1 MSKAKASAQTSQERK
16 VALHILQ
23 LLESGALKPCDRLPA
38 ERKLAEDIG
47 VSRAH
52 VRSAIQRLEIYG
64 IVKTYPQSGTVLADQ
79 TVSVLK
85 NQIHNILEIDGFD
98 FYSLVQV
105 RILLEAEAIRL
116 CALSRDEA
124 DIAAIRALL
133 DDLLAH
139 TDSPLRDE
147 KDLAFHLGIARASHN
162 PVIASLLLTI
172 TPDVLKY
179 YRRFGA
185 CDNAPANVAR
195 EHEAMLECI
204 MRSDPDAAEQCIRD
218 HFKAISAF
226 SEQYRDNR
234 IPRTRI

>member
-1 MSKAKASAQTSQERK
+1 MSKAKASAQTSEERK
-16 VALHILQ
+16 VALHVLH

-38 ERKLAEDIG
+38 ERKLAEDVG

-52 VRSAIQRLEIYG
+52 VRGAIQRLEIYG
-64 IVKTYPQSGTVLADQ
+64 IVKTYPQSGTVLADH
-79 TVSVLK
+79 TVTVLM

-116 CALSRDEA
+116 CAVNRDEA
-124 DIAAIRALL
+124 DIVAIRAAL
-133 DDLLAH
+133 DDYLAH
-139 TDSPLRDE
+139 FDTPLRDE
-147 KDLAFHLGIARASHN
+147 KDFAYHLVIARASHN
-162 PVIASLLLTI
+162 PVISSLLLTI

-179 YRRFGA
+179 YRSLGP
-185 CDNAPANVAR
+185 CDNTPTNVAR
-195 EHEAMLECI
+195 EHEAMLDCI
-204 MRSDPDAAEQCIRD
+204 VRCDPDGAEQCIRA

-226 SEQYRDNR
+226 SGQYRDNH